1 MHCSRRRKRRVHATK
16 ESGQSGKEV
25 TIAKLGR
32 FKFSL
37 EDTNGTATKKP
48 AENSN
53 EAGKDDKKQRK
64 YKRKRSKDH
73 NPEKRSEKISTK
85 VPEESI
91 KVDPTNGSSGQF
103 N

>member
-1 MHCSRRRKRRVHATK
+1 MFDSRRRKRRIHATK
-16 ESGQSGKEV
+16 ESAQSGKEV

-37 EDTNGTATKKP
+37 EVTNGNATKKP
-48 AENSN
+48 AENTL
-53 EAGKDDKKQRK
+53 EVGKDDKKYKK

-73 NPEKRSEKISTK
+73 HSEKRSEKSNTK

-91 KVDPTNGSSGQF
+91 KVDPAAGNSGQF
-103 N
+103 H